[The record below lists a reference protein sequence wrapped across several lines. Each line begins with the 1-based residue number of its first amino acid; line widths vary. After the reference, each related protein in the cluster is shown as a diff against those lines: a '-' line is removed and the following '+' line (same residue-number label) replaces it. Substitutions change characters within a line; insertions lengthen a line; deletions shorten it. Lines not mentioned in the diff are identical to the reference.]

1 MVRKLVLPL
10 SPKMDNEILYNFIDV
25 EIPDFNPEFFSLW
38 INQTVID
45 NNFELGELSY
55 VFCTDDYL
63 LEMNKEHLNHDYYTD
78 IITFNYN
85 VGFSLSGDLFI
96 SYDRIMDNAKDLGVS
111 VYDELSR
118 VMIHGVLHLL
128 GFNDKTD
135 EEQEEMTRMENEC
148 LVKRNSFT

>member
-1 MVRKLVLPL
+1 MVQKLVLPL
-10 SPKMDNEILYNFIDV
+10 YPKMDNEILYNFIDI

-38 INQTVID
+38 INHIVVD
-45 NNFELGELSY
+45 NEFELGELSY

-85 VGFSLSGDLFI
+85 VYFSLSGDLFI
-96 SYDRIMDNAKDLGVS
+96 SYDRIIDNAKVLGVS
-111 VYDELSR
+111 VFDELSR

-128 GFNDKTD
+128 GYNDKSD
-135 EEQEEMTRMENEC
+135 KEQEEMTRLENEC

>member
-1 MVRKLVLPL
+1 MVQKLVLPL
-10 SPKMDNEILYNFIDV
+10 SPKMDKEILYNFIDV
-25 EIPDFNPEFFSLW
+25 EIPDFNPEFFGLW
-38 INQTVID
+38 INQTVIE
-45 NNFELGELSY
+45 NKFELGELSY

-96 SYDRIMDNAKDLGVS
+96 SYDRIIDNAKELGVS
-111 VYDELSR
+111 VHDELSR

-135 EEQEEMTRMENEC
+135 EEQAEMTKMENEC

>member
-38 INQTVID
+38 INQTVSD
-45 NNFELGELSY
+45 NKFELGELSY

>member
-10 SPKMDNEILYNFIDV
+10 CPKMDDKILYNFIDV

-38 INQTVID
+38 VKHVVVD
-45 NNFELGELSY
+45 NGFELGGLSY
-55 VFCTDDYL
+55 VFCTDEYL

-96 SYDRIMDNAKDLGVS
+96 SYDRILDHAKELNVTIF
-111 VYDELSR
+111 DELSR

-128 GFNDKTD
+128 GHNDKTD
-135 EEQEEMTRMENEC
+135 EEQQDMTRLENEC

>member
-45 NNFELGELSY
+45 NKFELGELSY

-148 LVKRNSFT
+148 LVKRKSFT